1 MCLNKDLSERE
12 KSLLF
17 KMCEQKTTKEI
28 SSEMGLRKRTI
39 DKARTELMR
48 KTESKSM
55 VGLVIYAIENSVYK
69 LNHPVI
75 NCKI

>member
-1 MCLNKDLSERE
+1 MYSKKDLSERE

-48 KTESKSM
+48 KTDSKSM
-55 VGLVIYAIENSVYK
+55 VGLVIYAIEKGVYK
-69 LNHPVI
+69 LNQTVF
-75 NCKI
+75 ND